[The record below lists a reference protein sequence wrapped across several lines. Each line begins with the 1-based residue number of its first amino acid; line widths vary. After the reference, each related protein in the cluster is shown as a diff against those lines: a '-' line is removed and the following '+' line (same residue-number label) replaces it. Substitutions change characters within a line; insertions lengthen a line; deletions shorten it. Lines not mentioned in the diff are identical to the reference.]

1 MIADFTF
8 YKNSF
13 KGITISTAD
22 EYEYFG
28 ERASDELAKYV
39 DMLPDT
45 LTAQTALK
53 KCACAIAD
61 TLYGYYKSHK
71 NGYSGS
77 TVSSESVN
85 GYYSVSYGGSG
96 SAQNELGNAIFASVR
111 LYLGN
116 WVFRKIKVAF

>member
-1 MIADFTF
+1 MIADYTF
-8 YKNSF
+8 YKDTY
-13 KGITISTAD
+13 KGITISNAD

-28 ERASDELAKYV
+28 ERASDELALYV
-39 DMLPDT
+39 DRLPNT
-45 LTAQTALK
+45 LTAQVALK

-71 NGYSGS
+71 DGYSGS

-96 SAQNELGNAIFASVR
+96 SSQNELKEQIFNSIR

-116 WVFRKIKVAF
+116 WIFRKIKVVF